1 MDNLENLERK
11 IKRLERKIKN
21 LESIA
26 LQQGGQIKNIIE
38 ALQAENKKKKNQTNV
53 NEQITK
59 AIHEAFVEI
68 NELSTKVSSLNNKKE
83 KRSMYE
89 TRHH

>member
-1 MDNLENLERK
+1 MDKLET
-11 IKRLERKIKN
+11 LERKIKN
-21 LESIA
+21 LENIV

-38 ALQAENKKKKNQTNV
+38 ALQAENTFMKNQTNV

-59 AIHEAFVEI
+59 AVHEAFIEI
-68 NELSTKVSSLNNKKE
+68 NELSTKISTLNNKKE

-89 TRHH
+89 TRYH

>member
-1 MDNLENLERK
+1 MDNLEILERK
-11 IKRLERKIKN
+11 IKRLE
-21 LESIA
+21 SVA

-38 ALQAENKKKKNQTNV
+38 ALQAENTFMKNQTNV

-68 NELSTKVSSLNNKKE
+68 NELSTKISTLNNKKE

-89 TRHH
+89 TRNH

>member
-1 MDNLENLERK
+1 MDKLET
-11 IKRLERKIKN
+11 LERKIKN

-26 LQQGGQIKNIIE
+26 LQQGRQIKNIIE
-38 ALQAENKKKKNQTNV
+38 ALQAENTFMKNQTNI

-59 AIHEAFVEI
+59 AVHEAFVEI

-89 TRHH
+89 TKNH

>member
-38 ALQAENKKKKNQTNV
+38 ALQAENTFMKNQTNV

-89 TRHH
+89 TRNH

>member
-1 MDNLENLERK
+1 MDKLET
-11 IKRLERKIKN
+11 LERKIKN

-38 ALQAENKKKKNQTNV
+38 ALQAENTFMKNQTNV

-59 AIHEAFVEI
+59 AVHEAFVEI

-89 TRHH
+89 TKHH

>member
-1 MDNLENLERK
+1 MDNLEILERK

-38 ALQAENKKKKNQTNV
+38 ALQAENTFMKNQTNV
-53 NEQITK
+53 NNQMAK
-59 AIHEAFVEI
+59 AVHEAFVEI

>member
-1 MDNLENLERK
+1 MDKLET
-11 IKRLERKIKN
+11 LERKIKN
-21 LESIA
+21 LENIV

-38 ALQAENKKKKNQTNV
+38 ALQAENAFMKNQTNI

-59 AIHEAFVEI
+59 AVHEAFVEI

-89 TRHH
+89 TRNH

>member
-1 MDNLENLERK
+1 MDKLET
-11 IKRLERKIKN
+11 LERKIKN
-21 LESIA
+21 LESIV

-38 ALQAENKKKKNQTNV
+38 ALQAENTFMKNQTNV

-59 AIHEAFVEI
+59 AVHEAFVEI

-89 TRHH
+89 TKNH

>member
-1 MDNLENLERK
+1 MDKLET
-11 IKRLERKIKN
+11 LERKIKN

-26 LQQGGQIKNIIE
+26 LQQGEQIKNIIE
-38 ALQAENKKKKNQTNV
+38 ALQAENTFMKNQTNV

-59 AIHEAFVEI
+59 AVHEAFVEI

-83 KRSMYE
+83 KRSIYE
-89 TRHH
+89 TRHY

>member
-1 MDNLENLERK
+1 MDNLE
-11 IKRLERKIKN
+11 ILERKIKN

-38 ALQAENKKKKNQTNV
+38 ALQAENTFMKNQTNV

-89 TRHH
+89 TRNH

>member
-1 MDNLENLERK
+1 MYKLET
-11 IKRLERKIKN
+11 LERKIKN

-26 LQQGGQIKNIIE
+26 LQQGEQIKNIIE
-38 ALQAENKKKKNQTNV
+38 ALQAENTFMKNQTNV

-59 AIHEAFVEI
+59 AVHEAFVEI

-89 TRHH
+89 TKNH

>member
-1 MDNLENLERK
+1 MDKLDT
-11 IKRLERKIKN
+11 LERKIKN

-26 LQQGGQIKNIIE
+26 LQQGEQIKNIIE
-38 ALQAENKKKKNQTNV
+38 ALQAENTFMKNQTNV
-53 NEQITK
+53 NEQTTK
-59 AIHEAFVEI
+59 AVHEASVEI

-89 TRHH
+89 TRNH

>member
-1 MDNLENLERK
+1 MDKLET
-11 IKRLERKIKN
+11 LERKIKN
-21 LESIA
+21 LENIV

-38 ALQAENKKKKNQTNV
+38 ALQAENTFMKNQTNV

-68 NELSTKVSSLNNKKE
+68 NELSTKISTLNNKKE

-89 TRHH
+89 TKNH

>member
-1 MDNLENLERK
+1 MDKLET
-11 IKRLERKIKN
+11 LERKIKN

-26 LQQGGQIKNIIE
+26 LQQGEQIKNIIE
-38 ALQAENKKKKNQTNV
+38 ALQAENTFMKNQTNV

-59 AIHEAFVEI
+59 AVHEAFVEI

-83 KRSMYE
+83 KRSIYE
-89 TRHH
+89 AKNH

>member
-1 MDNLENLERK
+1 MDKLET
-11 IKRLERKIKN
+11 LERKIKN

-38 ALQAENKKKKNQTNV
+38 ALQAENTFMKNQTNV

-59 AIHEAFVEI
+59 AVHEAFVEI

>member
-1 MDNLENLERK
+1 MDKLET
-11 IKRLERKIKN
+11 LERKIKN

-26 LQQGGQIKNIIE
+26 LRQGEQIKNIIE
-38 ALQAENKKKKNQTNV
+38 ALQAENTFMKNQTNV

-59 AIHEAFVEI
+59 AVHEAFVEI

-83 KRSMYE
+83 KRSIYE
-89 TRHH
+89 TRHY

>member
-1 MDNLENLERK
+1 MDKLET
-11 IKRLERKIKN
+11 LERKIKN
-21 LESIA
+21 LENII

-38 ALQAENKKKKNQTNV
+38 ALQAENTFMKNQTNV

-59 AIHEAFVEI
+59 AVHEAFVEI

>member
-1 MDNLENLERK
+1 MDKLET
-11 IKRLERKIKN
+11 LERKIKN

-38 ALQAENKKKKNQTNV
+38 ALQAENTFMKNQINV
-53 NEQITK
+53 NKQMAE
-59 AIHEAFVEI
+59 AMHETFVEI
-68 NELSTKVSSLNNKKE
+68 NELSTKISTLNNKKE

-89 TRHH
+89 TKNH

>member
-1 MDNLENLERK
+1 MDNLE
-11 IKRLERKIKN
+11 ILERKIKN

-26 LQQGGQIKNIIE
+26 LQQGGQIKNTIE
-38 ALQAENKKKKNQTNV
+38 ALQTENTFMTNQTNV
-53 NEQITK
+53 NEHITK

-68 NELSTKVSSLNNKKE
+68 NELSTKISTLNNKKE

-89 TRHH
+89 TRNH

>member
-1 MDNLENLERK
+1 MDKLE
-11 IKRLERKIKN
+11 ILERKIKN
-21 LESIA
+21 LENIA
-26 LQQGGQIKNIIE
+26 LQQREQTKNIIE
-38 ALQAENKKKKNQTNV
+38 ALQAENTFMKNQTNI

-59 AIHEAFVEI
+59 AVHEAFVEI

-89 TRHH
+89 TRNH